1 MAFLSCRLVDSRDI
15 VELQLKQLDC
25 ELLIRKKEALPPPP
39 SPPAAPALPFSA
51 SPVPAP
57 APISAPA
64 PITAA
69 ALAPAPAA
77 APAAKSAKSYL
88 PSLKSPM
95 AGMFYRSPGPGE
107 PPFVKV
113 ILFLILFRYSFDRHF
128 KANFFVFRILA
139 LCPCF
144 PLVSLALL
152 MARRMLFYADW
163 RPGEEG
169 TNSLHY

>member
-1 MAFLSCRLVDSRDI
+1 M
-15 VELQLKQLDC
+15 ELQLKQLDC

-39 SPPAAPALPFSA
+39 SPPAAPALPFSVT
-51 SPVPAP
+51 PVPAPAPAP

-69 ALAPAPAA
+69 APAPALA
-77 APAAKSAKSYL
+77 PAPAAKSAKSYL

-95 AGMFYRSPGPGE
+95 AGMFYRSPGPGA

-128 KANFFVFRILA
+128 KANFFVFRILE

-144 PLVSLALL
+144 HLVSLALL

>member
-1 MAFLSCRLVDSRDI
+1 M
-15 VELQLKQLDC
+15 KQLDC

-39 SPPAAPALPFSA
+39 SPPAPPALPFS
-51 SPVPAP
+51 VPAP

-69 ALAPAPAA
+69 TPAPAPALALAPAA

-95 AGMFYRSPGPGE
+95 AGMFYRSPGPGQ

-144 PLVSLALL
+144 HLVSLALL